1 MSGAAANHITLPDA
15 RVPIVARPDVLV
27 VGGGSAGLS
36 AAVAAARAGADVMLL
51 ERFSYLGGL
60 ATGGLIILL
69 LTLDDGA
76 GRQVIGGLCQ
86 EIVDRMEKRGGVYY
100 PGKDQWGDPDPKL
113 VEHCNRWGLVW
124 GSPSPEG
131 HRVRYSVAFDPHE
144 FVFAADR
151 MVREAGVRV
160 LYQTLGCEPIAENG
174 RITAVVVQNKA
185 GRQAV
190 VPGIV
195 IDATGDGDVFAAAGE
210 AFDLER
216 VHPWLWFLMS
226 NVKDIE
232 TALDSQRGLFFRSIG
247 EGHALVPWGGEARVT
262 RKIDA
267 TDPGEVSEALVE
279 CRQMVME
286 EAARLKANVPGFEDA
301 YISLIADQL
310 GVTESR
316 RLRGRYVLTR
326 DDLDKSFEDV
336 IAVTGHWTKYACVYN
351 IPYRSLLPQRITNLI
366 AAGRCI
372 SADHRAHHATKEIPP
387 CMATGQAAGT
397 AAAMAASDGANVQT
411 VDVDRLQRKLRDAGR
426 DSRLVDPEGQ
436 VPDLIEILEDRP
448 TREGA
453 RRRSASA
460 EPVRAASTPRS
471 PGGSSSPP

>member
-1 MSGAAANHITLPDA
+1 VRVPADHIDLPEA
-15 RVPIVARPDVLV
+15 RVPIVARPEVLV

-36 AAVAAARAGADVMLL
+36 AAVAAARQRADVILL
-51 ERFSYLGGL
+51 ERFNYLGGL

-86 EIVDRMEKRGGVYY
+86 EIVDRMERRGGVFY
-100 PGKDQWGDPDPKL
+100 PPKDQWGDPDPKL

-124 GSPSPEG
+124 GGGP

-144 FVFAADR
+144 FIFAADQ

-160 LYQTLGCEPIAENG
+160 LYQTLGCEPILEDG
-174 RITAVVVQNKA
+174 RIAAVVIQNKA
-185 GRQAV
+185 GRQAI
-190 VPGIV
+190 VPSVV

-210 AFDLER
+210 AFELER

-232 TALDSQRGLFFRSIG
+232 GALDSKRGLFFRSIG
-247 EGHALVPWGGEARVT
+247 EGHALVPWGGEARVS

-267 TDPGEVSEALVE
+267 TDPTEVSEALLE
-279 CRQMVME
+279 CRKMVME
-286 EAARLKANVPGFEDA
+286 EATRLKANVPGFENA
-301 YISLIADQL
+301 YVSMIADQL
-310 GVTESR
+310 GITESR
-316 RLRGRYVLTR
+316 RLRGQYVLTR
-326 DDLDKSFEDV
+326 DDLDKPFDDV

-351 IPYRSLLPQRITNLI
+351 IPYRSLLPRRITNLL

-397 AAAMAASDGANVQT
+397 AAALAGGNGTSVRT
-411 VDVDRLQRKLRDAGR
+411 VDVSKLQRELRVAGA
-426 DSRLVDPEGQ
+426 
-436 VPDLIEILEDRP
+436 IL
-448 TREGA
+448 G
-453 RRRSASA
+453 
-460 EPVRAASTPRS
+460 
-471 PGGSSSPP
+471 